1 MFITVTNNQFKLIL
15 IYMIGVVVQVCAFF
29 IIYREFNKIYLVLF
43 YLLFALL
50 FAVVYYKLFSD

>member
-15 IYMIGVVVQVCAFF
+15 IYMIGVVVQVGAFF